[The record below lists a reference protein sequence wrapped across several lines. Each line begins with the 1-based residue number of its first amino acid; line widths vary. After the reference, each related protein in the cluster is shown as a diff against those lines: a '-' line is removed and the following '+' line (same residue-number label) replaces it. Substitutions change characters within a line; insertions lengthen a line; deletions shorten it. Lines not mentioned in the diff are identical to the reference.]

1 MRQIKLILNCKWSL
15 GTVFP
20 SDGSERGVCET
31 SSCMS
36 SEVCETNRLSLCCYL
51 SVWLQDVNPV
61 TSCSVCLSAS
71 RVRWGRVCPVLINR
85 CVDLLTSG
93 AWRRRV
99 TLLKSAWK
107 AIECHSDSFFLFFFF
122 ALNSVGFIVFTFYCF
137 VSEQTRSF
145 ALLRSSSALLKKGA
159 VVRPCWLQFKC
170 VICCKLVCPL
180 NKTRERLQNDPK
192 ITFPNAN
199 SLIICFIVQLVLAVS
214 LISLTWKSAIVAV
227 LTNTGIT

>member
-1 MRQIKLILNCKWSL
+1 MSQLTRRKTCFHFDMESATRPAAGFQKLSNQKQIDVQGGGELKQLVSHRARGQNETKLILNCKWSL

-107 AIECHSDSFFLFFFF
+107 AIECHSDSFFFCSKLSRIYRFYFLLF
-122 ALNSVGFIVFTFYCF
+122 CF
-137 VSEQTRSF
+137 WTNPQ
-145 ALLRSSSALLKKGA
+145 L
-159 VVRPCWLQFKC
+159 
-170 VICCKLVCPL
+170 CPP
-180 NKTRERLQNDPK
+180 Q
-192 ITFPNAN
+192 
-199 SLIICFIVQLVLAVS
+199 VQLCLTEKRGCCQTVLASVQMCY
-214 LISLTWKSAIVAV
+214 LL
-227 LTNTGIT
+227 